1 VRHIA
6 AGSRRLARA
15 LQSEGMIRTSAMR
28 RPFLLLCLI
37 LLALPATA
45 QSKRVYKWLD
55 ENGNVHYSD
64 RLPSEASARQ
74 REVLNRDGV
83 RISELDVAAVTP
95 EAAAQRQEV
104 LRSAQRDMALTVSF
118 NDEAELRRTHEERL
132 DLIRSGLSIARG
144 NTEKLELALAD
155 HESHAQA
162 LIDSSRPVPTR
173 VQENIEQTRRMLG
186 EQRAESEKLQERYDE
201 LLVEQNAEIARYR
214 ELAGNR

>member
-1 VRHIA
+1 
-6 AGSRRLARA
+6 
-15 LQSEGMIRTSAMR
+15 MR
-28 RPFLLLCLI
+28 RSFLLLCLI

-64 RLPSEASARQ
+64 RLPSEASAQQ

-104 LRSAQRDMALTVSF
+104 LRSAQRDMALSVSF
-118 NDEAELRRTHEERL
+118 NNESELRRTHEERL

-155 HESHAQA
+155 HESHAEA
-162 LIDSSRPVPTR
+162 LVASSRPVPTR

-186 EQRAESEKLQERYDE
+186 EQRAETEKLQARYDE

>member
-1 VRHIA
+1 
-6 AGSRRLARA
+6 
-15 LQSEGMIRTSAMR
+15 MR

-83 RISELDVAAVTP
+83 RISELDVAGVTP
-95 EAAAQRQEV
+95 EAAAARQEV
-104 LRSAQRDMALTVSF
+104 LRSAQRDVALTVSF
-118 NDEAELRRTHEERL
+118 NNEAELRRTHEERL
-132 DLIRSGLSIARG
+132 DLIRSGLSIARS

-162 LIDSSRPVPTR
+162 LADSGRPVPTR
-173 VQENIEQTRRMLG
+173 VQENIEQARRMLG
-186 EQRAESEKLQERYDE
+186 EQRAESEKLQARYDE

>member
-1 VRHIA
+1 
-6 AGSRRLARA
+6 
-15 LQSEGMIRTSAMR
+15 MR

-83 RISELDVAAVTP
+83 RISELDVAGVTP
-95 EAAAQRQEV
+95 EAAAARQEV
-104 LRSAQRDMALTVSF
+104 LRSAQRDVALTVSF
-118 NDEAELRRTHEERL
+118 NNEAELRRTHEERL
-132 DLIRSGLSIARG
+132 DLIRSGLSIARS

-162 LIDSSRPVPTR
+162 LVDSGRPVPVR

-186 EQRAESEKLQERYDE
+186 EQRGESEKLQARYDE

>member
-1 VRHIA
+1 
-6 AGSRRLARA
+6 
-15 LQSEGMIRTSAMR
+15 MTRTSTMR

-83 RISELDVAAVTP
+83 RISELDVAGVTP

-104 LRSAQRDMALTVSF
+104 LRSAQRDVALTVSF
-118 NDEAELRRTHEERL
+118 NNEAELRRTHEERL
-132 DLIRSGLSIARG
+132 DLIRSGLSIARS

-162 LIDSSRPVPTR
+162 LADSGRPVPVR

-186 EQRAESEKLQERYDE
+186 EQRGESEKLQARYDE

>member
-1 VRHIA
+1 
-6 AGSRRLARA
+6 
-15 LQSEGMIRTSAMR
+15 MR

-83 RISELDVAAVTP
+83 RISELDVAGVTP

-104 LRSAQRDMALTVSF
+104 LRSAQRDVALTVSF
-118 NDEAELRRTHEERL
+118 NNEAELRRTHEERL
-132 DLIRSGLSIARG
+132 DLIRSGLSIARS

-162 LIDSSRPVPTR
+162 LADSGRPVPVR

-186 EQRAESEKLQERYDE
+186 EQRGESEKLQARYDE